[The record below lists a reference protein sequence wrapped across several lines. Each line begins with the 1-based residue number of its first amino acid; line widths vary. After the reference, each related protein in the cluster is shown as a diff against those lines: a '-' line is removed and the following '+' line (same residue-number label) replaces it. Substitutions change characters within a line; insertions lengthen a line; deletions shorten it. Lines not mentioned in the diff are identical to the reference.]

1 MNTKKLIEQLRKTA
15 STLAPLTNIK
25 PPITGDLAQGNWKQ
39 PEPYAFAWR
48 SKLDTIAN
56 MIEYQLCALSPNKIV
71 YIRGTLFQGMGSLR
85 DLIFDPTVLG
95 PEAEAVNENP
105 SKEMGLLA
113 ACFDE

>member
-56 MIEYQLCALSPNKIV
+56 MIEYQLCALSPNQMSISWDLVSRDGKLARP
-71 YIRGTLFQGMGSLR
+71 YLR
-85 DLIFDPTVLG
+85 SHG
-95 PEAEAVNENP
+95 AR
-105 SKEMGLLA
+105 S
-113 ACFDE
+113 